1 MEVMDR
7 LVPVFL
13 PYDYYYDFYFIFGVK
28 KAQEVLLKVV
38 YMGTLRAKL
47 RNSLISRERRCAL

>member
-13 PYDYYYDFYFIFGVK
+13 PYDYYYDFYFYFWCE
-28 KAQEVLLKVV
+28 KAHKVLLKVV